1 MVLLSLLILGGP
13 VIRDFTIV
21 LILGVIIGTYSSIFV
36 ASPALLEIQNR
47 FGDGHARREERK
59 TRRKKATA

>member
-1 MVLLSLLILGGP
+1 MALLVLGGA

-36 ASPALLEIQNR
+36 ASPALLEIQKR
-47 FGDGHARREERK
+47 MGSD
-59 TRRKKATA
+59 KKSRPSAKQAIPV